1 MYYGKP
7 FFFGWIGPCFDS
19 KYRSLGR
26 VTTTPC
32 LKTPKEACCIERS
45 LNRVYFS
52 PCAERAVGYGKICKD
67 TKMCIVQKPHA
78 EKCVQLVSDALF
90 KASFLAMSK
99 SISRYKLVPNRN
111 VFVSSLQSHLSMNA
125 DKESSVSL
133 TTSVITSSS
142 NKPCLF
148 MGKILCLFHS
158 QQQQP
163 LGK

>member
-1 MYYGKP
+1 MFCIIESLFSLKSEYFIVG
-7 FFFGWIGPCFDS
+7 IAIDS
-19 KYRSLGR
+19 Y
-26 VTTTPC
+26 
-32 LKTPKEACCIERS
+32 
-45 LNRVYFS
+45 
-52 PCAERAVGYGKICKD
+52 GYGKIRKD

-78 EKCVQLVSDALF
+78 EKCVKLVSDALF

-133 TTSVITSSS
+133 TASVITSSS